1 MRKSLLFV
9 LLFLFTAY
17 NSLAQNAG
25 TIFKETFDSD
35 NLPTGWSIIDDGA
48 SNWMIARSDIA
59 GGIPNEL
66 QFGWTPPYEGT
77 TRAIYSSV
85 NFSGITSAT
94 LSLKHNV
101 DVFENSVEP
110 GGTIGIATSSDNGST
125 WNTAWS
131 KHYDT
136 DGTYEVFEMFNS
148 PDLGKDNVKL
158 CIFFEGNSY
167 NINFWFFDDIYI
179 NSQNKIDI
187 SLTNINNHDYM
198 LLGENEI
205 SFSIQNMGE
214 TNIESFEASYTINN
228 ETVTESFT
236 TDLGPMENE
245 SFTFETSQYLELGN
259 YELDIEII
267 SVNGSSDENTTNNIM
282 NKNIV
287 VASGLTQKIPLIE
300 HFSSSTCGPCVE
312 VNSIM
317 HELTEAN
324 PGKYTYVK
332 YAMDWPAMGD
342 PYYNGDGAIKKAFYS
357 VSAVPSIFI
366 DGATSV
372 NGIITQDDIDNKYNE
387 PTIANIRG
395 SFSIEGNTINVVAD
409 FMSYI
414 DLQDVSAFISIN
426 EKTTTEN
433 IGSNGETEFH
443 HIMMK
448 MLDNADGNELNIN
461 AYEYQRFEFS
471 YDMSLTDV
479 EDINDLEVALWIQDK
494 ESKEVINSR
503 FAYEYC
509 NHVYPA
515 QNLKLEP
522 NNNNLIISWDAP
534 QEGEPSAYDIYVNN
548 TLTANNINGLSHSIE
563 VTESGLKTVEVVAKY
578 DDKESVG
585 LFDLIEFNVDIEEND
600 IENISIYPN
609 PAKDFV
615 KVTNGKSQMAKV
627 KVYNCLGMMIEEIEV
642 NTNEI
647 EINTSDYKSGVYFI
661 NIETENGNFTK
672 KVMK

>member
-77 TRAIYSSV
+77 TRVIYSSV

-136 DGTYEVFEMFNS
+136 DGTYEVFEIFNS
-148 PDLGKDNVKL
+148 PDLGKDNVML

-179 NSQNKIDI
+179 NSQNQIDI

-214 TNIESFEASYTINN
+214 INIESFEASYTINN

-267 SVNGSSDENTTNNIM
+267 SANGNEDENTANNIL

-372 NGIITQDDIDNKYNE
+372 NGIITQDDIDNKNNE

-534 QEGEPSAYDIYVNN
+534 QEGEPSAYDIYINN

-563 VTESGLKTVEVVAKY
+563 ITESGMKTVEVVAKY

-585 LFDLIEFNVDIEEND
+585 LFDIIEFTVDIKENYL
-600 IENISIYPN
+600 ENISIYPN
-609 PAKDFV
+609 PAKNFFKLKTQDSQI
-615 KVTNGKSQMAKV
+615 KSI
-627 KVYNCLGMMIEEIEV
+627 KVYNCIGMMVEEIEV
-642 NTNEI
+642 NTNEA

-661 NIETENGNFTK
+661 NIETENGSFTK

>member
-9 LLFLFTAY
+9 LFILFTAY

-136 DGTYEVFEMFNS
+136 DGTYEVFEIFNS
-148 PDLGKDNVKL
+148 PDLGKDNVML

-179 NSQNKIDI
+179 NSQNQIDI

-228 ETVTESFT
+228 KTVTESFT

-267 SVNGSSDENTTNNIM
+267 SANGSSDENTTNNIM

-522 NNNNLIISWDAP
+522 NNNNLLISWDAP
-534 QEGEPSAYDIYVNN
+534 QEGEPSAYDIYINN

-563 VTESGLKTVEVVAKY
+563 ITESGLKTVEVVAKY

-585 LFDLIEFNVDIEEND
+585 LFDLIEFNVDIEENYL
-600 IENISIYPN
+600 ENISIYPN
-609 PAKDFV
+609 PAKDFF
-615 KVTNGKSQMAKV
+615 KLTTQGSQIKTI

-642 NTNEI
+642 NTNEV

-661 NIETENGNFTK
+661 NIETKNGSFTK

>member
-136 DGTYEVFEMFNS
+136 DGTYEVFEIFNS
-148 PDLGKDNVKL
+148 PDLGKDNVML

-179 NSQNKIDI
+179 NSQNQIDI

-259 YELDIEII
+259 YELGIEII
-267 SVNGSSDENTTNNIM
+267 SVNGSSDENTANNIM

-426 EKTTTEN
+426 EKTTTGN
-433 IGSNGETEFH
+433 VGSNGETEFH

-494 ESKEVINSR
+494 ESKEVVNSR

-548 TLTANNINGLSHSIE
+548 VLTAENINGLSHSIE

-585 LFDLIEFNVDIEEND
+585 LFDLIEFNVDIEENYL
-600 IENISIYPN
+600 ENISIYPN

-615 KVTNGKSQMAKV
+615 KVTNSKSQIAKV

-642 NTNEI
+642 NTNEV
-647 EINTSDYKSGVYFI
+647 EINTSDYKPGIYFI
-661 NIETENGNFTK
+661 NIETENGSFTK